1 MKFFWNLEDGSANNK
16 TWTGTRNGT
25 KVGADVNIIN
35 PSSAP
40 IVVLEDLDILETRF
54 HQGSVTNING
64 SAGAWVALGGGAAL
78 ANDIKQIHMT
88 TTMGEP
94 LEIGVGASAGA
105 AQRKFIVNRGEGP
118 LVLKI
123 NLDSGDELWVRSLT
137 TNGVTSGEIV
147 VNLLGA
153 PA

>member
-1 MKFFWNLEDGSANNK
+1 MKWFFNVRK
-16 TWTGTRNGT
+16 TWTGTEVGD
-25 KVGADVNIIN
+25 KVGADVNVIN
-35 PSSAP
+35 SASSP
-40 IVVLEDLDILETRF
+40 IVVLEELDVLETRF

-64 SAGAWVALGGGAAL
+64 SAGAFVALGGGAAL
-78 ANDIKQIHMT
+78 SNDIKQIHIT

-137 TNGVTSGEIV
+137 TSGVTSGEIV
-147 VNLLGA
+147 LNLLGA
-153 PA
+153 PV